1 MDLRQFWENLGQGA
15 VYYPQLAQTM
25 GGVTAAIL
33 YLTLWRWLNQNST
46 VQCSLGEITE
56 TTGLSEQEQ
65 QLAREQLKAR
75 SLLEYRLVHSQPPV
89 YTYKLHLAQ
98 FEHLLVTDSPSD
110 TNTVTNATTESK
122 SDPYFPPRRQPISVS
137 VTPHYQFNG
146 PWQSQ
151 DQLDAFQDALLA
163 YAKQQGHPNPGGWAF
178 KIIDS
183 IAKGIKSPFWEEFI
197 AGKPLGETQ
206 KVQQEWEIEPG
217 VPYPAF
223 ESERIQYYVHQGEPL
238 ESAVAKARSELRNPV
253 KAKDLWDGF
262 LRKCDRLADEA
273 LKAKQEG
280 VQHPYLP
287 PSFSEQSPVTK
298 ESVMEKLS
306 QLQAD
311 SPLLEADSPPEQT
324 LSQPEETS
332 SDIPSLEDLQKLYH
346 SPMTRR
352 WVEEQIAKH
361 PEWGY
366 TIVDGE
372 VVDQYPF

>member
-1 MDLRQFWENLGQGA
+1 MNLKQFWENFGEGA
-15 VYYPQLAQTM
+15 VYYPQLAQKM

-33 YLTLWRWLNQNST
+33 YLTLWRWLTNHGT
-46 VQCSLGEITE
+46 VQCSSKEITE
-56 TTGLSEQEQ
+56 ATGLSEQEQ

-75 SLLEYRLVHSQPPV
+75 SLFTFSLVRSQPQIWS
-89 YTYKLHLAQ
+89 YELHLEQ
-98 FEHLLVTDSPSD
+98 LEQLLGNSTASKPQ
-110 TNTVTNATTESK
+110 TVPQKTTQPQ

-137 VTPHYQFNG
+137 VSPHYQFSG

-151 DQLDAFQDALLA
+151 EQLEAFQDALLD
-163 YAKQQGHPNPGGWAF
+163 YAKQQGHPNPGAWVF
-178 KIIDS
+178 KIIDGIS
-183 IAKGIKSPFWEEFI
+183 KGIKSPFWEEFI

-273 LKAKQEG
+273 LRAKKEG
-280 VQHPYLP
+280 VQTPYFP
-287 PSFSEQSPVTK
+287 PSFSEQSTVTK

-306 QLQAD
+306 QLQGDA
-311 SPLLEADSPPEQT
+311 PLLEEDSPPEET
-324 LSQPEETS
+324 LSEEEEKPS
-332 SDIPSLEDLQKLYH
+332 EIPSIEHLQKLYH
-346 SPMTRR
+346 SPMTRS